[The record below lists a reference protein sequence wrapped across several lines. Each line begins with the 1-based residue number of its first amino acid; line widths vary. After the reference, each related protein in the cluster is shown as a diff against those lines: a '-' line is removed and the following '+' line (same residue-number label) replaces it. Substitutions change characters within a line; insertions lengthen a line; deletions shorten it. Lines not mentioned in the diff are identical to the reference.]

1 MLSEKCRLIDE
12 YTLAAALDLSVH
24 TIRRLTREVELP
36 FRVDDQKINWYHL
49 EAVISALDKKHP
61 EILNPLPR
69 IDFSKNYTYQD
80 YLEIPEEPGCRFE
93 VLDGEL
99 IKEPSHS
106 VEHQRVSR
114 RLLRILEDYFRKID
128 PKGEV
133 FYAPLDTTLE
143 DTTIV
148 QPDILYVAGGQ
159 REIIKEI
166 HIDGAPTLAI
176 EIISPSTRAKD
187 RFRKHQAYLKAGVQ
201 HYWLVD
207 PGEHT
212 LQCLVLKEDR
222 YELVAFGMGDE
233 VVFHPDFAGLSINLR
248 TLWQQ

>member
-1 MLSEKCRLIDE
+1 MLPEKCRLIDE

-24 TIRRLTREVELP
+24 TIRRLTRKEDLPYNSTGSEFLYSLEEVITTLTKSSPELLKSKP
-36 FRVDDQKINWYHL
+36 
-49 EAVISALDKKHP
+49 
-61 EILNPLPR
+61 
-69 IDFSKNYTYQD
+69 IDFSQKYTYQN

-99 IKEPSHS
+99 IREPSHS

-133 FYAPLDTTLE
+133 FHAPLDITLE

-159 REIIKEI
+159 RGIIKEI
-166 HIDGAPTLAI
+166 HIDGAPTLTI

-187 RFRKHQAYLKAGVQ
+187 RFKKHQAYLKAEVQ

-207 PGEHT
+207 PGEQT

-222 YELVAFGMGDE
+222 YELAAFGMGDE